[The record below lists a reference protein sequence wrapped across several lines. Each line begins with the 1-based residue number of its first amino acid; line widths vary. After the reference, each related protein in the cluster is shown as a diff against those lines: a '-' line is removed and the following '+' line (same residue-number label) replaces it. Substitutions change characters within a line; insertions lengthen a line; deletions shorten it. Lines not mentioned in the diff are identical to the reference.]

1 MIEFKNITKSYN
13 DNVIFNNA
21 TFSIPLGKITCVL
34 GASGSGKTTLLNVLA
49 GTQNYQGRIENLP
62 KTFGYVFQEHRLI
75 PRMTVKENLTFF
87 TGFDS
92 EQKIQKSLEK
102 VGLLGKE
109 NRYINTLS
117 GGEKQRVSIARA
129 LLKNAN
135 LILLDEPFNSLDIS
149 LKIECSKFLK
159 NAVYQSGK
167 TAVMVTHDVSEA
179 LYLASK
185 ILVIKDKKVI
195 EFNNLQDTTS
205 VLSEIYKILGVE
217 GNAKYIEIE

>member
-1 MIEFKNITKSYN
+1 MAMIKIKNLTKRYGEKVVY
-13 DNVIFNNA
+13 DN
-21 TFSIPLGKITCVL
+21 FSIDIEKNKTLVILGES
-34 GASGSGKTTLLNVLA
+34 GAGKTTLLNVLA
-49 GTQNYQGRIENLP
+49 GTQNYQGKIENLP
-62 KTFGYVFQEHRLI
+62 NDFGYVFQEHRLI

-87 TGFDS
+87 TGVDS
-92 EQKIQKSLEK
+92 EKEIQKSLEK
-102 VGLLGKE
+102 VGLLDKE

-129 LLKNAN
+129 LLKNSN

-149 LKIECSKFLK
+149 LKIECAKILK

-179 LYLASK
+179 LYLSSK

-217 GNAKYIEIE
+217 GNGEIY